1 VCRRFLHTNSFQRRR
16 WMKWSNCNTWELK
29 FKNLERISNLNLTQ
43 SGNRQSQSLSSSA
56 KPLLYMLT
64 TSPTFN
70 MILKRRKLCK
80 WLRSRDKH
88 AMTMKMGCICL
99 WFTLSDLSTNY
110 KANNTR
116 YHKLKIKL
124 MLLFPKYLRSIRQDK
139 VFQKKMIKNIK
150 SSCRIYNWKNSNSP
164 LRLKF

>member
-80 WLRSRDKH
+80 WLRSRDKR
-88 AMTMKMGCICL
+88 AITMKMGCIWS
-99 WFTLSDLSTNY
+99 WFTLSDLSTNF
-110 KANNTR
+110 KVKNTS
-116 YHKLKIKL
+116 YTKLKIKW
-124 MLLFPKYLRSIRQDK
+124 MLPFPKYLWSIRQDK
-139 VFQKKMIKNIK
+139 TFPKKK
-150 SSCRIYNWKNSNSP
+150 S
-164 LRLKF
+164 